1 MDAQE
6 KLGTVTKKVQREG
19 TAAHTEFVT
28 TTREHLTID
37 KYFLG
42 GNPPDVMDLFRFLM
56 MYEENL
62 RKEVTGKLML
72 SKFIRLEYLTI
83 LEHHIKELKGG
94 RFRHHYI
101 MMMNNGGHIWN
112 EGEQA
117 MPNSAL
123 TEVITYVASPR
134 SRYQTYMALT
144 RSVFPY
150 KNWEKYTSIEYIQK
164 NLRGYLH
171 EWIAYGTRF
180 ESYVDLLKHVRKHLP
195 KFYMKKLKED
205 GLLDF
210 MFKCSPCAKFMYM
223 ALQECKEGEGDDK
236 INDKDDWD
244 TIQTKLRDKIEHW
257 ADLYDYTEDANQRML
272 GRGRLEFQY
281 RPPYEIEIGVRRK
294 EREKS
299 RVHAVQDHS
308 GYEDE
313 EHHVTFQLPEWQ
325 DGDFDEEDP
334 EDEDD
339 EEGYNTASEY
349 QHEPRLR
356 VEPQSDVQRE
366 LRNDEDVILDQFS
379 ETCLKQMESSVHK
392 GKNVCWSFATT
403 GKCSFEAEGKTCR
416 FSHEPEDVKRY
427 NDARELGQKFASGAV
442 KTPSRLSFGPAR
454 VGSATSP
461 GPRGTSPG
469 VRQPF
474 RDGRTPAVRDRR
486 ASYPPK
492 RY

>member
-1 MDAQE
+1 
-6 KLGTVTKKVQREG
+6 
-19 TAAHTEFVT
+19 
-28 TTREHLTID
+28 
-37 KYFLG
+37 
-42 GNPPDVMDLFRFLM
+42 
-56 MYEENL
+56 
-62 RKEVTGKLML
+62 
-72 SKFIRLEYLTI
+72 
-83 LEHHIKELKGG
+83 
-94 RFRHHYI
+94 
-101 MMMNNGGHIWN
+101 
-112 EGEQA
+112 
-117 MPNSAL
+117 
-123 TEVITYVASPR
+123 VITYVASPR

-144 RSVFPY
+144 RSVFPW
-150 KNWEKYTSIEYIQK
+150 KNWKKFTSIEYVQK

-171 EWIAYGTRF
+171 EWIAYSSRYGIF
-180 ESYVDLLKHVRKHLP
+180 IGLFKHVRKYLP
-195 KFYMKKLKED
+195 KFYMKKMKED

-210 MFKCSPCAKFMYM
+210 MFKGTPCPKIMYM
-223 ALQECKEGEGDDK
+223 ALQECKEGDGDDK
-236 INDKDDWD
+236 INDKDEWD
-244 TIQTKLRDKIEHW
+244 VIMQKLRDKLEYW

-272 GRGRLEFQY
+272 GRGKLELEH
-281 RPPYEIEIGVRRK
+281 RPPYEIELGARRE

-299 RVHAVQDHS
+299 RVHAVEDHD
-308 GYEDE
+308 GYGDE

-349 QHEPRLR
+349 QHEPKLR

-366 LRNDEDVILDQFS
+366 LRNEEDIVLDHFN

-392 GKNVCWSFATT
+392 GKNVCWTFAKT

-416 FSHEPEDVKRY
+416 FSHEPEDCQRWRTLQ
-427 NDARELGQKFASGAV
+427 DMGPKFASGAV
-442 KTPSRLSFGPAR
+442 EKLRLSFGPAK

>member
-1 MDAQE
+1 MRSRPINQRLWEVA
-6 KLGTVTKKVQREG
+6 KKEFDRLCAYTYRES
-19 TAAHTEFVT
+19 TS
-28 TTREHLTID
+28 
-37 KYFLG
+37 
-42 GNPPDVMDLFRFLM
+42 P
-56 MYEENL
+56 
-62 RKEVTGKLML
+62 
-72 SKFIRLEYLTI
+72 
-83 LEHHIKELKGG
+83 
-94 RFRHHYI
+94 
-101 MMMNNGGHIWN
+101 W
-112 EGEQA
+112 
-117 MPNSAL
+117 
-123 TEVITYVASPR
+123 ASPL
-134 SRYQTYMALT
+134 A
-144 RSVFPY
+144 
-150 KNWEKYTSIEYIQK
+150 YIPRVQHK
-164 NLRGYLH
+164 
-171 EWIAYGTRF
+171 
-180 ESYVDLLKHVRKHLP
+180 
-195 KFYMKKLKED
+195 
-205 GLLDF
+205 
-210 MFKCSPCAKFMYM
+210 
-223 ALQECKEGEGDDK
+223 
-236 INDKDDWD
+236 
-244 TIQTKLRDKIEHW
+244 
-257 ADLYDYTEDANQRML
+257 
-272 GRGRLEFQY
+272 
-281 RPPYEIEIGVRRK
+281 IEIGVRRK

-299 RVHAVQDHS
+299 RVHAAQDHG

-442 KTPSRLSFGPAR
+442 EKLRLSFGPAR